1 MPDLPEEDNGVF
13 DLPNDIFG
21 SIPTLPTRNNKD
33 HKVSGYSEELID
45 LCIGSS
51 LAILN
56 GRTLGD
62 LLGNITCIKWN
73 GVSAPDYFLSSY
85 GILNDITYMKVN
97 EYTPYSDHCPLELK
111 LSLKH
116 PISRDH
122 FSFKFDSAPK
132 RFKWNHDSSKLF
144 NDKLNEDQTTQTIL
158 DALQL
163 NVDNADDLL
172 QLNSYVEKIFYNTAA
187 NTLTQTG
194 KPPKW
199 QNKNKWYDN
208 DLRNLKREVSRS
220 CRRLA
225 LSPESTVIRNELY
238 QLKKAYKKETR

>member
-1 MPDLPEEDNGVF
+1 
-13 DLPNDIFG
+13 
-21 SIPTLPTRNNKD
+21 
-33 HKVSGYSEELID
+33 
-45 LCIGSS
+45 
-51 LAILN
+51 
-56 GRTLGD
+56 
-62 LLGNITCIKWN
+62 
-73 GVSAPDYFLSSY
+73 
-85 GILNDITYMKVN
+85 MKVN
-97 EYTPYSDHCPLELK
+97 EYTPYFDHCPLELK